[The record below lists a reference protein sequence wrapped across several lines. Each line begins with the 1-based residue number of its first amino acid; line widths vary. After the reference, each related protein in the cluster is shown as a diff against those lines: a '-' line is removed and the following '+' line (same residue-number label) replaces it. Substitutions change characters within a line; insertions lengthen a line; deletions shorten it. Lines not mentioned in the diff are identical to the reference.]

1 MYKTEKH
8 KLDKFIYLR
17 NKYIDMLENKDITKY
32 EFNHLNNQIF
42 QNINLRPFTVLD
54 SFEKALYNYNY
65 YNSRAKICL
74 EECNKYKN
82 LGNHRKAKIAD
93 NNKINNYYHKDNSII
108 SMLGFEN
115 QSDVKAYYVHM
126 NSKNLAEQIF
136 EIHFEKRDRVI
147 LHTKN
152 KTIKDLLLKNNCF
165 MNEVKESLISEYIN
179 K

>member
-1 MYKTEKH
+1 MYKSEKN
-8 KLDKFIYLR
+8 KLDKFILLR
-17 NKYIDMLENKDITKY
+17 NKYIDMLESKQISKI

-42 QNINLRPFTVLD
+42 QNLNLRPFTVLD

-82 LGNHRKAKIAD
+82 LGNLKKAKIAD

-108 SMLGFEN
+108 YMLEFEN
-115 QSDVKAYYVHM
+115 SEDVKAYYVHM
-126 NSKNLAEQIF
+126 NSKSLSDQIF

-147 LHTKN
+147 LHSKN
-152 KTIKDLLLKNNCF
+152 KIIKDLLLKKNCF
-165 MNEVKESLISEYIN
+165 LDEVKESLISEYIN